1 VCGFPGDV
9 AREVVGMEISRVVI
23 AARGF
28 SSVEEWKRAGR
39 KGVCLLVGKS
49 TGPVIPGD
57 VG

>member
-1 VCGFPGDV
+1 MCGFPGDV

-23 AARGF
+23 VVRGF
-28 SSVEEWKRAGR
+28 SSVEGWKRTGR

-49 TGPVIPGD
+49 TGPVIPGE

>member
-23 AARGF
+23 VVCGF
-28 SSVEEWKRAGR
+28 LSVGGWKRAGR